1 MHTESR
7 NDQHIKGN
15 LKSLKTNLIVWFDKT
30 EISKGE
36 MLSNRWLIS
45 AFKLMAAWIPQKWK
59 NSGCRSAVRHQYL
72 TVRWHDYRIPTYL
85 IRALWVRATYL
96 FTNSVI
102 RSCDSLDWS
111 IQTCYWSAS
120 SRVPKPFFDLAMWDM
135 FQNIFYCRKYYY
147 CIAKYCNT
155 KHCYC

>member
-1 MHTESR
+1 MNFRARHEWTLDLNEYLFGGGVGYSLHWPS
-7 NDQHIKGN
+7 DTFLFCSKPVYV
-15 LKSLKTNLIVWFDKT
+15 LKVVHLYQLVEQDADLIFKHGSLT
-30 EISKGE
+30 
-36 MLSNRWLIS
+36 
-45 AFKLMAAWIPQKWK
+45 
-59 NSGCRSAVRHQYL
+59 QYL

-120 SRVPKPFFDLAMWDM
+120 SRVTETFFWPGHVGHVS
-135 FQNIFYCRKYYY
+135 KYILLQKILLLYR
-147 CIAKYCNT
+147 
-155 KHCYC
+155 